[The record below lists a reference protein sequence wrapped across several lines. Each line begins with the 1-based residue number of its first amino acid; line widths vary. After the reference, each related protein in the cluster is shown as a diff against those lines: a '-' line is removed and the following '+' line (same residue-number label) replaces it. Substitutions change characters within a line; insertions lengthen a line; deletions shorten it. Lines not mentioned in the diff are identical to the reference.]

1 MIVPALIGTTIS
13 TAAVLSHKISAP
25 EDKTTD
31 TSDPIFH
38 LGNVDQRYIFGKKRN
53 VT

>member
-1 MIVPALIGTTIS
+1 MIPTLIGITFLMGG
-13 TAAVLSHKISAP
+13 VLSHKISAP

-38 LGNVDQRYIFGKKRN
+38 LRNVDQRDIYLVKR
-53 VT
+53 